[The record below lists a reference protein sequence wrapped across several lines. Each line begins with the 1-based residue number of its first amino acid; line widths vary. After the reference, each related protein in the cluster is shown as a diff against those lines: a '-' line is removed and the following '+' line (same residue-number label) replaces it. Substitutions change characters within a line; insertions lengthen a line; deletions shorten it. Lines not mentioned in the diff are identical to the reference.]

1 MNKKLA
7 FATTG
12 IMLLLVNTIFEL
24 LPNSLLTALIVFI
37 YLLFCG
43 LQELDSSDLRRKNV
57 FLQRKVRNLE
67 DKLEIQETEIRFLRK
82 KLDREMKFHDKI
94 HDALNNK
101 KVSNS

>member
-57 FLQRKVRNLE
+57 FL
-67 DKLEIQETEIRFLRK
+67 
-82 KLDREMKFHDKI
+82 DREMKFHNRI
-94 HDALNNK
+94 HDTLNNK
-101 KVSNS
+101 KESNS